1 MTRRAQGRPG
11 SQGLKGT
18 HMVGRQMNLTKSW
31 LRSGAFS
38 MHGVTRNRSS
48 VCLFHF
54 EFPFSVLATRYM
66 LPVMLMAANRSL

>member
-1 MTRRAQGRPG
+1 MLV

-18 HMVGRQMNLTKSW
+18 HMVGREADESDRVMVEVWGL
-31 LRSGAFS
+31 S
-38 MHGVTRNRSS
+38 MHGVTRNRSR

-54 EFPFSVLATRYM
+54 EFPFSVLATWYM